1 MDNRPVTW
9 SHDGALDDAPAP
21 AVSFEVDANGVI
33 INVSPACEAL
43 LGWTSQDLIDTP
55 LTRVIPERFHDAHR
69 AGFRRFLDTGE
80 MALEGQ
86 PTRVPA
92 IHALGREIDVE
103 LELRRATGGNG
114 VVAIGTLRPIEEKPS
129 PSNAHL
135 SGVVRDAVAAE
146 LPLAE
151 LVHRCLAAAATQHGW
166 TVAAVWWIDPWMDRL
181 RAIAIWEAEPGSH
194 PRYLAETAQTVF
206 AKNEGLVGETW
217 STGLPTFH
225 DDLETEAKMLRDVAI
240 AQDGLH
246 GGLFFPLI
254 ASGETV
260 GVVEMLDSKRRH
272 FSIDDQESVWVLA
285 DELGRMVADRL
296 RREHEAVQRKRIRTA
311 LTAGSMGVWSYHI
324 ETHTVTWDEQLEELH
339 GLAPGSFEG
348 TLTSFADRIHPD
360 DRDKTLTKLLDAA
373 QEGQRFDHRFRS
385 TRTDGSVLWLQSAA
399 TPVTDAEGQLRALTG
414 VSFDITDRV
423 RSEELLDKQAR
434 HAALAADVGR
444 ALVSRDDLQHRLQA
458 VVEAV
463 VERIDAAFARVW
475 TVAPGDD
482 VLELQASAGL
492 YTHLDGQH
500 SMIPIG
506 HLKIGTIAASRTPHL
521 TNDVPNDDLVSHP
534 NWAKR
539 EGMVAFAGYPLIV
552 GDQLVGVLALFS
564 RRALPKSTLA
574 ALASISD
581 TTAIAILQS
590 WAFKEME
597 VLTEQARRTAR
608 EMEVAMLDRAQVASV
623 LQSSLLPP
631 SLPTVPGWEIDAKYS
646 PGIEVVGGDFY
657 DVFPLHNGWAFM
669 IGDVC
674 GRGPLAARFTALA
687 RHTLR
692 TALLLGHGPAGAL
705 AALNDSLLSAENDF
719 RFCTVVCGVIDGQTN
734 EPTQPDTTTIT
745 ARLSIGGHP
754 LPLIVRADGKVEPA
768 GLPGSLLGILAEPT
782 HHECVVALGPGD
794 NLVLYTDG
802 VTEARRGSEQF
813 GEERLRS
820 LLSSVETRTPT
831 SLVSAIT
838 EQVSQFSPEASDDLA
853 VLVLGRPR

>member
-1 MDNRPVTW
+1 MDNRPVTA
-9 SHDGALDDAPAP
+9 SHGDSLEEAAPS
-21 AVSFEVDANGVI
+21 VSFEVDANGVI
-33 INVSPACEAL
+33 LSVSPACEAL
-43 LGWTSQDLIDTP
+43 LGWTPTDLINTP

-69 AGFRRFLDTGE
+69 AGFRRFLETGE

-92 IHALGREIDVE
+92 IHAVAGEIDME
-103 LELRRATGGNG
+103 LDLRRAIEGNG
-114 VVAIGTLRPIEEKPS
+114 AVAIGTLRPVEEKPS
-129 PSNAHL
+129 PSSAQL
-135 SGVVRDAVAAE
+135 SGVVRDAIAAD
-146 LPLAE
+146 LPLAQ
-151 LVHRCLAAAATQHGW
+151 LVHRCLAAAAMQHEW

-181 RAIAIWEAEPGSH
+181 RAIAIWEQVPGIH
-194 PRYLAETAQTVF
+194 PRYLEETARTVF
-206 AKNEGLVGETW
+206 AKDEGLVGEAW

-225 DDLETEAKMLRDVAI
+225 DDLATEAKMLRDVAI

-254 ASGETV
+254 VGGETV

-272 FSIDDQESVWVLA
+272 FSIDDQEAVWVLA

-311 LTAGSMGVWSYHI
+311 LNAGSMGVWSYHI
-324 ETHTVTWDEQLEELH
+324 ETQTVTWDDQLEELH
-339 GLAPGSFEG
+339 GLTPGSFEG
-348 TLTSFADRIHPD
+348 SLTALADRIHKD
-360 DRDKTLTKLLDAA
+360 DRNETLAKLLDAA
-373 QEGQRFDHRFRS
+373 REGQRFDHRFRS
-385 TRTDGSVLWLQSAA
+385 IRVGGSVLWLQSAA
-399 TPVTDAEGQLRALTG
+399 TPVSDTEGQLRALTG

-423 RSEELLDKQAR
+423 RSEELLDKQSR

-444 ALVSRDDLQHRLQA
+444 ALVSRDDLTQRLQA
-458 VVEAV
+458 VAEAV
-463 VERIDAAFARVW
+463 VEHIDAAFARIW
-475 TVAPGDD
+475 TVAPGHD

-506 HLKIGTIAASRTPHL
+506 NLKIGTIAASRTPHL
-521 TNDVPNDDLVSHP
+521 TNDVPNDQLVSHP
-534 NWAKR
+534 SWAER

-564 RRALPKSTLA
+564 RRALPKSTLT

-590 WAFKEME
+590 WAFREME
-597 VLTEQARRTAR
+597 VMTEQARRTAR
-608 EMEVAMLDRAQVASV
+608 EMEAAMLDRAQVASV

-631 SLPTVPGWEIDAKYS
+631 SLPTVPGWEVDARYS
-646 PGIEVVGGDFY
+646 PGVEVVGGDFY

-674 GRGPLAARFTALA
+674 GSGPIAARFTALA

-705 AALNDSLLSAENDF
+705 AALNDSLLSAQNDF
-719 RFCTVVCGVIDGQTN
+719 RFCTVVCGTIDGALDQ
-734 EPTQPDTTTIT
+734 DTDT
-745 ARLSIGGHP
+745 AVRISIGGHP
-754 LPLIVRADGKVEPA
+754 LPLVVRANGGVEPI
-768 GLPGSLLGILAEPT
+768 GVHGPLLGVLPDPT
-782 HHECVVALGPGD
+782 HQECVVPLGPGD

-802 VTEARRGSEQF
+802 VTEAKHGSDLF
-813 GEERLRS
+813 GEERLRA
-820 LLSSVETRTPT
+820 LLSSVKERNPS

-838 EQVSQFSPEASDDLA
+838 RQVGQFSPEASDDLA
-853 VLVLGRPR
+853 VLVLGRPS

>member
-1 MDNRPVTW
+1 MDNRPVTANHGG
-9 SHDGALDDAPAP
+9 SLEEAAP
-21 AVSFEVDANGVI
+21 AVSFEVDATGVI
-33 INVSPACEAL
+33 LSVSPACEAL
-43 LGWTSQDLIDTP
+43 LGWTPTDLINTP

-69 AGFRRFLDTGE
+69 AGFRRFLETGE

-92 IHALGREIDVE
+92 IHAVVGEIDVE
-103 LELRRATGGNG
+103 LDLRRAVEGNG
-114 VVAIGTLRPIEEKPS
+114 AVAIGTLRPVEEKPS
-129 PSNAHL
+129 PSRAQL
-135 SGVVRDAVAAE
+135 SGVVRDAIAAD
-146 LPLAE
+146 LPLAQ
-151 LVHRCLAAAATQHGW
+151 LVHRCLAAAATQHEW

-181 RAIAIWEAEPGSH
+181 RAIAIWEQVPGIH
-194 PRYLAETAQTVF
+194 PRYLEETAQTVF
-206 AKNEGLVGETW
+206 AKDEGLVGEAW

-225 DDLETEAKMLRDVAI
+225 DDLATEAKMLRDVAI

-254 ASGETV
+254 AGGETV

-272 FSIDDQESVWVLA
+272 FSIDDQEAVWVLA

-311 LTAGSMGVWSYHI
+311 LNAGSMGVWSYHI
-324 ETHTVTWDEQLEELH
+324 ETQTVTWDDQLEELH
-339 GLAPGSFEG
+339 GLTPGSFEG
-348 TLTSFADRIHPD
+348 SLTALADRIHED
-360 DRDKTLTKLLDAA
+360 DSDETLAKLLDAA
-373 QEGQRFDHRFRS
+373 REGQRFDHRFRS
-385 TRTDGSVLWLQSAA
+385 IRADGSVLWLQSAA
-399 TPVTDAEGQLRALTG
+399 TPVSDTEGQLRALTG

-423 RSEELLDKQAR
+423 RSEELLDKQSR

-444 ALVSRDDLQHRLQA
+444 ALVNRDDLTQRLQA
-458 VVEAV
+458 VAEAV
-463 VERIDAAFARVW
+463 VEHIDAAFARIW
-475 TVAPGDD
+475 TVAPGHD

-506 HLKIGTIAASRTPHL
+506 NLKIGTIAASRTPHL
-521 TNDVPNDDLVSHP
+521 TNDVSTDQLVSHP
-534 NWAKR
+534 SWAER

-564 RRALPKSTLA
+564 RRALPKSTLT
-574 ALASISD
+574 ALASIAD

-590 WAFKEME
+590 WAFREME
-597 VLTEQARRTAR
+597 VMTEQARRTAR
-608 EMEVAMLDRAQVASV
+608 EMEAAMLDRAQVASV

-631 SLPTVPGWEIDAKYS
+631 SLPTVPGWEVDARYS
-646 PGIEVVGGDFY
+646 PGVEVVGGDFY

-674 GRGPLAARFTALA
+674 GSGPIAARFTALA

-705 AALNDSLLSAENDF
+705 AALNDSLLSAQNDF
-719 RFCTVVCGVIDGQTN
+719 RFCTVVCGTIDGPLDQ
-734 EPTQPDTTTIT
+734 DTDT
-745 ARLSIGGHP
+745 AVRISIGGHP
-754 LPLIVRADGKVEPA
+754 LPLLVRANGGVEPI
-768 GLPGSLLGILAEPT
+768 GVHGPLLGVLPDPT
-782 HHECVVALGPGD
+782 HQECVVPLGPGD

-802 VTEARRGSEQF
+802 VTEAKHGFDLF
-813 GEERLRS
+813 GEERLRA
-820 LLSSVETRTPT
+820 LLGSVKERTPS
-831 SLVSAIT
+831 SLASAIT
-838 EQVSQFSPEASDDLA
+838 RQVSQFSPEASDDLA
-853 VLVLGRPR
+853 VLVLGRPS